1 MSTRWQPSTR
11 RAMECGD
18 WSPLS
23 EGDSSLSNADER
35 GFTQALRSLRQPEAT
50 GPSTSPKNHDGD
62 KSPAQSGDKSPHS
75 KVAPPDGVA
84 ISNTA
89 LKKPWPHAP
98 VHKLT
103 EHGVY
108 FVTAGTLHKEHL
120 FRGDERLA
128 LLEFELLTK
137 ANLYHW
143 QVEAWAAFSNHY
155 HFVARG
161 CPDSMD
167 LGKLLKHLH
176 SDTARELNR
185 MDGTLGR
192 KVWHNFR
199 DTKLTYERSYL
210 ARLNYVHQ
218 NAVHHRLVPVANQYR
233 WCSAAW
239 FERVATPAMVQTIYG
254 FKTDRLEVEDDF

>member
-1 MSTRWQPSTR
+1 MSTRWQPGTR
-11 RAMECGD
+11 RVMECGD
-18 WSPLS
+18 SSPLFQ
-23 EGDSSLSNADER
+23 GDLSPSATNTHR
-35 GFTQALRSLRQPEAT
+35 FGQASPSLRQPDA
-50 GPSTSPKNHDGD
+50 SSSSASPQNHHGD
-62 KSPAQSGDKSPHS
+62 ESPAHSGDKSPHS
-75 KVAPPDGVA
+75 KGTPSGAKAD
-84 ISNTA
+84 SNPS

-103 EHGVY
+103 EDGIY

-120 FRGDERLA
+120 FQGDERLT
-128 LLEFELLTK
+128 LVEFELLTK

-143 QVEAWAAFSNHY
+143 QIEAWAVFSNHY

-161 CPDSMD
+161 CPDSAN

-176 SDTARELNR
+176 ADTARALNR
-185 MDGTLGR
+185 LDDQPRR

-199 DTKLTYERSYL
+199 ETKLTYERSYL

-218 NAVHHRLVPVANQYR
+218 NPVRHGLVSVANQYR

-239 FERVATPAMVQTIYG
+239 FERVATPAMVQTIYS
-254 FKTDRLEVEDDF
+254 FKTDRVEVEDDF